1 MTKTK
6 SLIGVL
12 CLSLAVLSSVAFSE
26 VKTANAAL
34 YCHQLTL
41 CKGSAGCAQ
50 GGDVSGCDI
59 NCTGGGTARCAIA
72 DLEIE

>member
-1 MTKTK
+1 MTKKKT
-6 SLIGVL
+6 LIGAL

-26 VKTANAAL
+26 ARTTNASL
-34 YCHQLTL
+34 YCYQLTL
-41 CKGSAGCAQ
+41 CKGTAGCTQ

-72 DLEIE
+72 DLELN